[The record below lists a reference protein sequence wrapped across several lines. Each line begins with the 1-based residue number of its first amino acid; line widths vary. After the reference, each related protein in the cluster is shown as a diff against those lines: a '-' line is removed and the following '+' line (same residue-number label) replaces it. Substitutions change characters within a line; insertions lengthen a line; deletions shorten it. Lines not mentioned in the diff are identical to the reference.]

1 MFFWRFC
8 RPHITIYMLNLKYYV
23 ESVEV
28 FACNLRKNRSIQPI
42 KTQKKHEK
50 IVNLLSF

>member
-8 RPHITIYMLNLKYYV
+8 RPHITTFMLNLKYYV

-28 FACNLRKNRSIQPI
+28 FAFNLRKNRSIPPI
-42 KTQKKHEK
+42 NTPKKNEINCK
-50 IVNLLSF
+50 FA